1 MKILMGADPEVFVKK
16 NGVLTCAHGLVPGT
30 KAAPHPVKRGAVQV
44 DGMALEFNIDPASN
58 QAEFTRSIRTVL
70 AELRKMVPDY
80 DLEIASSV
88 EFSGA
93 VMDAAPEE
101 AKVLGC
107 DPDYNAYTEEIN
119 PAPNPD
125 QRLRT
130 AAGHVHIGW
139 TRDQDPF
146 EVAHY
151 QSCIQ
156 LTKQL
161 DAFLGLPACLID
173 QDCRRRALY
182 GMGGAFRPKPY
193 GCEYRV
199 LSNWW
204 LKSPQYSDWVY
215 SNTKLAIKALLAGKY
230 LFTRPGHYIG
240 RIDLYINHY
249 HGPNTINATLAEL
262 ETTSGLEI
270 PRPPQLKR
278 Q

>member
-1 MKILMGADPEVFVKK
+1 MKILMGADPEVFVRK

-30 KAAPHPVKRGAVQV
+30 KADPYPVKRGAVQV
-44 DGMALEFNIDPASN
+44 DGMALEFNIDPASSRV
-58 QAEFTRSIRTVL
+58 EFTRSIRTVL
-70 AELRKMVPDY
+70 SELRKMVPDY

-125 QRLRT
+125 QHLRT

-139 TRDQDPF
+139 TKDQDPF
-146 EVAHY
+146 EMAHY

-173 QDCRRRALY
+173 QDHRRRRLY
-182 GMGGAFRPKPY
+182 GMAGAFRPKPY

-215 SNTKLAIKALLAGKY
+215 SNTKLAIKTLLEGNY
-230 LFTRPGHYIG
+230 LFPPERGYPG
-240 RIDLYINHY
+240 RIDIYINHEY
-249 HGPNTINATLAEL
+249 ATSIINSALNML
-262 ETTSGLEI
+262 EKIAGFKI
-270 PRPPQLKR
+270 PRPPKIEVK
-278 Q
+278 